1 MVVVNDELCAFK
13 QVLIQWVRRVAQ
25 LPRSV
30 STIAFILSWLHTAR
44 HSFPESYHYTIDARL
59 K

>member
-30 STIAFILSWLHTAR
+30 STIAFILS
-44 HSFPESYHYTIDARL
+44 
-59 K
+59 